1 MRVLIGTSPL
11 AGHINPLTSLARA
24 LLAAG
29 HEVLWYTGY
38 SFEAKISALGAT
50 FLPYQQAVE
59 VDMEDIEA
67 RFPERAQY
75 KGLKLLSFD
84 LRITFLGNLEGQAAD
99 LLAIY
104 HTHRPDVFLCD
115 FGFMGAV
122 AAKYWLQLP
131 VVTCNISALAL
142 SSPNTAPFGFGLPP
156 SNSFVG
162 QLRNRFLYWLFQT
175 VVMADL
181 QREFNARLIAMGLP
195 ALDCF
200 FFDAAVHIPDLVLQL
215 TTPLFEYPR
224 PNLPDTLHF
233 IGPILPVFPL
243 SYDEPDWWPD
253 LETERPVV
261 LVTQGTLATDPQ
273 QLILPAI
280 RALANQDMLVV
291 VTTANRPLSELGQL
305 PANVRAESF
314 IPYDRLL
321 PHVNLL
327 ITNGGYGTVQMALAH
342 GVPIVAAGKTEE
354 KVEICTRIAW
364 AGVGIGLKTN
374 SPRAEQIQ
382 RAVLQIRDTPT
393 YRQNAQ
399 RLGNDF
405 ARYDAPQRAVALIEQ
420 LIADRQVSD
429 ARDMQTE
436 YSPIFK

>member
-29 HEVLWYTGY
+29 HEVLWYTGP

-59 VDMEDIEA
+59 FDVKDIQA
-67 RFPERAQY
+67 RFPEHAQY
-75 KGLKLLSFD
+75 KGFKRLKFN
-84 LRITFLGNLEGQAAD
+84 LRKTFLDNLEGQAAD
-99 LLAIY
+99 LLAIC
-104 HTHRPDVFLCD
+104 HTHRPDVFLFD
-115 FGFMGAV
+115 FGFMGV
-122 AAKYWLQLP
+122 AAVKYKLQLP
-131 VVTCNISALAL
+131 VVACNISALPL

-162 QLRNRFLYWLFQT
+162 QLRNRFLYWLLQR

-181 QREFNARLIAMGLP
+181 QGEFNARVMAMGLP
-195 ALDCF
+195 PLDCF
-200 FFDAAVHIPDLVLQL
+200 LFDAAVHVPDLVLQL

-243 SYDEPDWWPD
+243 SYDQPDWWPD

-261 LVTQGTLATDPQ
+261 LVTQGTLATDPR

-280 RALANQDMLVV
+280 QALVNQDMLVV
-291 VTTANRPLSELGQL
+291 VTTANRPVSELGQL
-305 PANVRAESF
+305 PSNVRAEPF
-314 IPYDRLL
+314 VPYDHLL
-321 PHVNLL
+321 PHVDLL

-342 GVPIVAAGKTEE
+342 GVPMVAAGKTED
-354 KVEICTRIAW
+354 KAEICARIAW
-364 AGVGIGLKTN
+364 AGVGLNLKTD
-374 SPRAEQIQ
+374 SPEPGQIQ
-382 RAVLQIRDTPT
+382 QAVLHVLAASI

-399 RLGNDF
+399 RLGN
-405 ARYDAPQRAVALIEQ
+405 QRRNHPA
-420 LIADRQVSD
+420 ADRHFGP
-429 ARDMQTE
+429 E
-436 YSPIFK
+436 

>member
-1 MRVLIGTSPL
+1 MRILIGTSPL
-11 AGHINPLTSLARA
+11 AGHINPLTSLAQS

-29 HEVLWYTGY
+29 HEVLWYTGH
-38 SFEAKISALGAT
+38 SFEAKISTLGAT

-59 VDMEDIEA
+59 FDMEDIEA

-75 KGLKLLSFD
+75 KGLELLKFD
-84 LRITFLGNLEGQAAD
+84 LRKTFLGNLEGQAAD
-99 LLAIY
+99 LLAICD
-104 HTHRPDVFLCD
+104 THQPDVFLCD

-122 AAKYWLQLP
+122 VVKYRLQLP
-131 VVTCNISALAL
+131 VVVCNISALPL
-142 SSPNTAPFGFGLPP
+142 SSSNTAPFGFGLPP

-162 QLRNRFLYWLFQT
+162 QLRNHFLYWLLQS

-181 QREFNARLIAMGLP
+181 QREFNARLTAMGLP
-195 ALDCF
+195 VLDCF
-200 FFDAAVHIPDLVLQL
+200 FFDAAVHVPDLVLQL

-243 SYDEPDWWPD
+243 SYDQPDWWPD
-253 LETERPVV
+253 LETERSVV
-261 LVTQGTLATDPQ
+261 LVTQGTLATNPR

-280 RALANQDMLVV
+280 QALANQDMLVV
-291 VTTANRPLSELGQL
+291 VTTANRPVSELGEL
-305 PANVRAESF
+305 PPNVRVEPF

-321 PHVNLL
+321 PHVDLL

-342 GVPIVAAGKTEE
+342 GVPMVAAGKTEDKAE
-354 KVEICTRIAW
+354 VCARIAW
-364 AGVGIGLKTN
+364 ARVGINLKTN

-382 RAVLQIRDTPT
+382 RTVLQVLNTPT

-399 RLGNDF
+399 HLGDDF

-420 LIADRQVSD
+420 LVEGRKVKNRFDDGGFELA
-429 ARDMQTE
+429 TGH
-436 YSPIFK
+436 